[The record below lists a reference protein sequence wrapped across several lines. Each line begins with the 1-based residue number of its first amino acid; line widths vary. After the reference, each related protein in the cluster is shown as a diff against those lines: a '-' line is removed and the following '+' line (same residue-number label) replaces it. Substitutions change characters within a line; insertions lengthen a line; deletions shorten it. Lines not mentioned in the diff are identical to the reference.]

1 MLRHPRRRLT
11 VAIAALAASAT
22 LLSGCAGDGEAA
34 SSSSTNPVSG
44 GVLKYR
50 TTGANLSSTDPAIQT
65 GYGPTVPIRSL
76 VDSLVFQKEDGS
88 FEPWLATEWTVD
100 DRATRYEF
108 TLRDDVTFSNGE
120 ALDAAAVKKSYDALR
135 AQGAKYATANE
146 WIGDLREITTP
157 DPSTVV
163 FDFDSPNSSFL
174 QASSTTP
181 LGIVAPETAALSYE
195 KRQEGTTIIGSGPFV
210 VSETRGEEGY
220 VLERRDGYAWAP
232 ASAENQGEAYL
243 DGIEV
248 STTPDNS
255 IAAAQLRNGDIDL
268 MHNTEPADK
277 TEFSTNPDLTIRRE
291 PLPGAALGFVANPKQ
306 PGLDDETVRR
316 ALALAIDRKAVLQRA
331 SAIDVPATSVF
342 AASNPFWSDQS
353 DLITTD
359 VDEAERL
366 LDEAGWVKGG
376 DGVREKDGERLSFD
390 LIYSPSTI
398 SHEPNIAVVQAQWK
412 DLGVELKF
420 GSLTAAELNQR
431 LVNGDYSFSWG
442 SGTRP
447 DIDVL
452 RGNYGGL
459 DPGLDQIFSAILAEP
474 DQAARQELAD
484 QAARTILE
492 KAFFIPLYDF
502 IQPLAYRNTTHI
514 PTLEA
519 SHIPLLSDAWVDP
532 S

>member
-1 MLRHPRRRLT
+1 MLRHPRRRFT
-11 VAIAALAASAT
+11 AAIAVLSTAAV
-22 LLSGCAGDGEAA
+22 LLGGCAGGDAV
-34 SSSSTNPVSG
+34 SSSSDTPVQG

-50 TTGANLSSTDPAIQT
+50 TTGANLSSTDPAVHT
-65 GYGPTVPIRSL
+65 GYGPAVPVRGI
-76 VDSLVFQKEDGS
+76 VDSLVFQQEDGTI
-88 FEPWLATEWTVD
+88 EPWLATEWTVD
-100 DRATRYEF
+100 ASATHYEY

-120 ALDAAAVKKSYDALR
+120 KLDSAAVKQSYDALVS
-135 AQGAKYATANE
+135 QGAKYAVANE

-174 QASSTTP
+174 QASSTTS

-195 KRQEGTTIIGSGPFV
+195 QRQEGDTIIGSGPFV
-210 VSETRGEEGY
+210 VAETRGEEGY
-220 VLERRDGYAWAP
+220 VLDRRDDYAWAP
-232 ASAENQGEAYL
+232 ASAENQGAAYL

-277 TEFSTNPDLTIRRE
+277 TEFSTNPDLTIRRD
-291 PLPGAALGFVANPKQ
+291 PLPGAALGFVVNTAK
-306 PGLDDETVRR
+306 PGLDDPEVRR
-316 ALALAIDRKAVLQRA
+316 ALALSVDREAVLERA

-342 AASNPFWSDQS
+342 AASNPFWTDQS
-353 DLITTD
+353 ELITTD

-366 LDEAGWVKGG
+366 LDDAGWVKGD

-398 SHEPNIAVVQAQWK
+398 SHEPNIAVVQSQWK
-412 DLGVELKF
+412 DLGVELSF

-447 DIDVL
+447 DVDVL

-459 DPGLDQIFSAILAEP
+459 DPALDRTFAAILAEP
-474 DQAARQELAD
+474 DQAARQVLAD
-484 QAARTILE
+484 TAARTILE
-492 KAFFIPLYDF
+492 QAYFIPLYDF
-502 IQPLAYRNTTHI
+502 IQPLAYRNTTHL

-519 SHIPLLSDAWVDP
+519 SHLPLLSDVWVDE